1 DISGYGGV
9 YSSITQAANGAKIT
23 FTDGGFVTLIGFQAT
38 NLTSADFIT
47 GPVSPP
53 PPPPPPPPPG
63 VFDRTLTGT
72 NGFNIIEGD
81 GRNELIQGLVGND
94 TLYGM
99 GGNDQLEGGDG
110 ADYLYGGEGDDIII
124 GGAHSDQLYGGA
136 GADRF
141 VFSTGDGPNNIHDF
155 QDGIDLI
162 DISGYGGVY
171 SSITQAANG

>member
-1 DISGYGGV
+1 
-9 YSSITQAANGAKIT
+9 
-23 FTDGGFVTLIGFQAT
+23 
-38 NLTSADFIT
+38 
-47 GPVSPP
+47 
-53 PPPPPPPPPG
+53 
-63 VFDRTLTGT
+63 
-72 NGFNIIEGD
+72 
-81 GRNELIQGLVGND
+81 
-94 TLYGM
+94 
-99 GGNDQLEGGDG
+99 DG

-171 SSITQAANG
+171 SSITQAANGAKITFTDGGFVTLIGFKATNLSSADFIGLSAPLPAEAPKDDWLL